1 MEYVQL
7 NTGAKMPIIGFGVF
21 QIPQDTTTQIVLD
34 AIRAGYRSFDTAA
47 SYGNEKAVGE
57 AIAQAIAEGLVTREE
72 LFITSKMWVQDMKNY
87 EMAAKAIETSLSNL
101 GLEYLDLYL
110 LHQSMGN
117 YFEAYRAMEDA
128 FERGTLKAIGVSNF
142 FPQVLVNFC
151 ETVRIIPAANQIE
164 LHPFFAQNQ
173 ALEIMKEYGVQP
185 IAWAPLAEGKF
196 NIFSHPVLSEIAKN
210 HNCSAAQVALA
221 WNIQRGVV
229 ILPKSTKPSRM
240 AENIQAGEIH
250 LSNEEMEAI
259 NALTLDHSEIINHF
273 DPKLVQM
280 LNRRKIHD

>member
-57 AIAQAIAEGLVTREE
+57 AIAQAIAEGLVTIEE

-250 LSNEEMEAI
+250 LSDEEMEAI

>member
-87 EMAAKAIETSLSNL
+87 EMAEKAIETSLSNL

-142 FPQVLVNFC
+142 FPHVLVNFC

-250 LSNEEMEAI
+250 LSDEEMEAI